1 MRVDVLMRRL
11 AWCLLALTSIGLLAG
26 PGLRGQEAATREAVA
41 LAEAVQRTKDSLIR
55 GLSAS
60 ARHGQPIAVTFVLR
74 HGVLQLSV
82 CIVQRETFWNVMVDP
97 TT

>member
-1 MRVDVLMRRL
+1 MSS
-11 AWCLLALTSIGLLAG
+11 LALWLLTLMSTGLLAG
-26 PGLRGQEAATREAVA
+26 PELWGQEAANREAVA

-60 ARHGQPIAVTFVLR
+60 ARHGEPVAVTFALQ

-82 CIVQRETFWNVMVDP
+82 
-97 TT
+97 